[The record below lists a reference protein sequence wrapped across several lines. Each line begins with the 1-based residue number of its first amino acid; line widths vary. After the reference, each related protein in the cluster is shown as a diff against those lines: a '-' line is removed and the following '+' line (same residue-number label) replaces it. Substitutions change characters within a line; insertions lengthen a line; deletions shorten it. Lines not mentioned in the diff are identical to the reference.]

1 MYGAT
6 DPQQAIEATIN
17 SFQKCVPY
25 LLCGDTHAHMADL
38 DPVWLG
44 SFLAYKLRPLHAFA
58 LSI

>member
-25 LLCGDTHAHMADL
+25 LLCGDTHAYMADL
-38 DPVWLG
+38 DPVWFGELPG
-44 SFLAYKLRPLHAFA
+44 L
-58 LSI
+58 